1 MGSGHEGGCESRP
14 LPERP
19 AETFIVRHEEE
30 MRPRKAWR
38 LLGFLR
44 ARRTVR
50 VERLSHRLP
59 ADAEKLVQE
68 HVPVGEGDSG
78 QIETLPDGSVSIP
91 LYQEELIVTRR
102 VVLRERVIL
111 RKQVIHRPR
120 TIRAELRREAV
131 DIQVDEGIEVVDER
145 APARTPA
152 RTRTPR

>member
-1 MGSGHEGGCESRP
+1 MGFDQGGFESRP

-19 AETFIVRHEEE
+19 AEVFTIRHEEE

-38 LLGFLR
+38 LLGFLH

-50 VERLSHRLP
+50 VERWSHRFP
-59 ADAEKLVQE
+59 VDAEKLVQE
-68 HVPVGEGDSG
+68 HVPVREGDSG
-78 QIETLPDGSVSIP
+78 RIETLPDGSISIP

-111 RKQVIHRPR
+111 RKKIIRKPQ

-131 DIQVDEGIEVVDER
+131 DIQADEGIEVVHE
-145 APARTPA
+145 PTPT
-152 RTRTPR
+152 RTRSPR